1 MNWGIIA
8 TGKIAG
14 AFASGLQELP
24 DATLLGVAS
33 RSQESADRFGNQ
45 YHIPRRYDSYEALVE
60 DPDIEVIYIGTP
72 HPVHYENTLLCLKA
86 GKHVVCEKPLAMN
99 GRQVRTMIET
109 ARANNVFLM
118 EAMWMWFIPA
128 LRHAKALIADGAIGT
143 PHVLMAD
150 FGFAAPF
157 DPQGRHFDP
166 ALGGGALI
174 DIGIYPLA
182 LALYLFGK
190 PSAVTG
196 KAVMGQTGVDEVMT
210 ATLEYADG
218 KMANLTATLRAST
231 PCEAVIAGSK
241 GNLRIHRQFWHSE
254 KLTLEVDGH
263 SQNIDIPMQG
273 NGYNYEAAEA
283 MGCIRAGV
291 VESPIMPWQASL
303 DLMEMMD
310 TLREQ
315 WGLVYPGE

>member
-8 TGKIAG
+8 TGRISG
-14 AFASGLQELP
+14 SFAEGLKALP

-33 RSQESADRFGNQ
+33 RSQESADRFGDKFQ
-45 YHIPRRYDSYEALVE
+45 VPRRYDSYEALVE

-72 HPVHYENTLLCLKA
+72 HPMHYENALLCLNG

-109 ARANNVFLM
+109 ARANNVFFM
-118 EAMWMWFIPA
+118 EAMWMWFFPA
-128 LRHAKALIADGAIGT
+128 IRRARQLIEEGAIGT
-143 PHVLMAD
+143 PHVLIAD
-150 FGFAAPF
+150 FGFAAKF
-157 DPQGRHFDP
+157 DPTSRHFDP
-166 ALGGGALI
+166 ALGGGAVL

-190 PSAVTG
+190 PSTVTG

-218 KMANLTATLRAST
+218 KMANLTATLRAFT

-241 GNLRIHRQFWHSE
+241 GNLRIHRQFWHPE
-254 KLTLEVDGH
+254 KLTLDVEGT
-263 SQNIDIPMQG
+263 SQTIDMPIQG
-273 NGYNYEAAEA
+273 NGYNYEAEEA
-283 MGCIRAGV
+283 MECIRQGA
-291 VESPIMPWQASL
+291 VESPSMSWQASM

-310 TLREQ
+310 TLRGQ
-315 WGLVYPGE
+315 WGLQYPME

>member
-14 AFASGLQELP
+14 SFASGLQVLP

-33 RSQESADRFGNQ
+33 RNQASAERFGEQ
-45 YHIPRRYDSYEALVE
+45 YNVPRRYDSYEALVQ

-72 HPVHYENTLLCLKA
+72 HPLHYENTLLCLNA
-86 GKHVVCEKPLAMN
+86 GKHVLCEKPLAMN
-99 GRQVRTMIET
+99 GQQVRTMIET
-109 ARANNVFLM
+109 ARANNVFFM

-128 LRHAKALIADGAIGT
+128 MRRAKALIEDGAIGT

-150 FGFAAPF
+150 FGFATTF
-157 DPQGRHFDP
+157 DPSHRHFDP
-166 ALGGGALI
+166 LLGGGALL

-190 PSAVTG
+190 PRVVTG
-196 KAVMGQTGVDEVMT
+196 KAVLGRTGVDEVMT

-218 KMANLTATLRAST
+218 KMANLLATLRAYT
-231 PCEAVIAGSK
+231 PQEAVIAGSK

-254 KLTLEVDGH
+254 KLTLDVNGVSETIEV
-263 SQNIDIPMQG
+263 PMEG
-273 NGYNYEAAEA
+273 NGYNFEAAEA
-283 MGCIRAGV
+283 MECIRQGRL
-291 VESPIMPWQASL
+291 ESPLMSWQASL

-310 TLREQ
+310 TLRAQ
-315 WGLVYPGE
+315 WGLVYPDE

>member
-8 TGKIAG
+8 TGKIAA
-14 AFASGLQELP
+14 AFAAGLKAVP

-33 RSQESADRFGNQ
+33 RSQASADRFGDT
-45 YHIPRRYDSYEALVE
+45 YHVPRRYASYEALVE

-72 HPVHYENTLLCLKA
+72 HPVHYENTLLCLNA

-99 GRQVRTMIET
+99 GRQVRDMIDT
-109 ARANNVFLM
+109 ARANRVFLM

-128 LRHAKALIADGAIGT
+128 VRRAKTLVESGAIGT

-150 FGFAAPF
+150 FGFAATF
-157 DPQGRHFDP
+157 DPANRHFDP
-166 ALGGGALI
+166 TLGGGALI

-190 PSAVTG
+190 PEKVTG

-218 KMANLTATLRAST
+218 KMANLTATLRAAT
-231 PCEAVIAGSK
+231 PCEAVIAGTG
-241 GNLRIHRQFWHSE
+241 GNIRLHRQFWHSE
-254 KLTLEVDGH
+254 ALTLDVGNSPQTIELP
-263 SQNIDIPMQG
+263 IEG

-283 MGCIRAGV
+283 MKQIRAGA
-291 VESPIMPWQASL
+291 VESDIMSWQASL

-315 WGLVYPGE
+315 WGLVYPME